1 MRIGLASDTH
11 GNVEG
16 LARAL
21 DLFERAAVEQVFFLG
36 GRYADVDAA
45 LARRRAAPSPASGQG
60 DAAFLDAVR
69 GALARQSDPLAGRI
83 VRVASRECPEHA
95 LDPGARMHV
104 DMLEGRICCAVHD
117 KASLGRDDIEN
128 ASILFHGHS
137 VHAAIVQIGPRCFVT
152 PGHLRAGAT
161 AEAPASFALVDLNE
175 RELVLRVFSADAAE
189 LRTERAVFGA
199 GSKLSVR

>member
-1 MRIGLASDTH
+1 
-11 GNVEG
+11 
-16 LARAL
+16 
-21 DLFERAAVEQVFFLG
+21 
-36 GRYADVDAA
+36 
-45 LARRRAAPSPASGQG
+45 
-60 DAAFLDAVR
+60 
-69 GALARQSDPLAGRI
+69 
-83 VRVASRECPEHA
+83 
-95 LDPGARMHV
+95 
-104 DMLEGRICCAVHD
+104 VHD

-152 PGHLRAGAT
+152 PGHLRAGAV
-161 AEAPASFALVDLNE
+161 AEAPASFALVDLDE

>member
-16 LARAL
+16 LSRAL
-21 DLFERAAVEQVFFLG
+21 DLFERAAAEQVLFLG

-45 LARRRAAPSPASGQG
+45 LARRRAAPASSGQG
-60 DAAFLDAVR
+60 DAGFLDAIR
-69 GALARQSDPLAGRI
+69 GALARQPDPLAGRI

-128 ASILFHGHS
+128 ASVLFHGHS
-137 VHAAIVQIGPRCFVT
+137 AHAAIVQIGTRCFVT
-152 PGHLRAGAT
+152 PGHLRA
-161 AEAPASFALVDLNE
+161 APAADAPATFALVDLDE
-175 RELVLRVFSADAAE
+175 RELVMKVFSAEAAE

-199 GSKLSVR
+199 ASKLSVR

>member
-1 MRIGLASDTH
+1 VRIGLASDTQ
-11 GNVEG
+11 GNVDG

-21 DLFERAAVEQVFFLG
+21 DLFERAAVDQVLFLG

-45 LARRRAAPSPASGQG
+45 LARRRAGPPAAEKG

-69 GALARQSDPLAGRI
+69 GALARQSDPLTGRI
-83 VRVASRECPEHA
+83 VRVASRACPEYA

-128 ASILFHGHS
+128 ASVLFHGRS
-137 VHAAIVQIGPRCFVT
+137 VHAALVQFGPRCFVT
-152 PGHLRAGAT
+152 PGHLRADAPRD
-161 AEAPASFALVDLNE
+161 APASFSLVDLDD
-175 RELVLRVFSADAAE
+175 RELVMKVFSADATE

-199 GSKLSVR
+199 GAKLSVR

>member
-1 MRIGLASDTH
+1 VRIGLASDTQ

-21 DLFERAAVEQVFFLG
+21 DLFERAAVDQVLFLG
-36 GRYADVDAA
+36 GRYADADAA
-45 LARRRAAPSPASGQG
+45 LARRRAGPPPAAGKG
-60 DAAFLDAVR
+60 DAAFLDAAR
-69 GALARQSDPLAGRI
+69 GAHARQSDPLFGRI
-83 VRVASRECPEHA
+83 VRVASRACPEYA

-128 ASILFHGHS
+128 ASVLFHGHS
-137 VHAAIVQIGPRCFVT
+137 AHAAIVQFGPRCFVT
-152 PGHLRAGAT
+152 PGHLRADAPSG
-161 AEAPASFALVDLNE
+161 APASFSLVDLDD
-175 RELVLRVFSADAAE
+175 RELVMKVFSADATE

-199 GSKLSVR
+199 GAKISVR